1 MPHLSSKRCISF
13 SVALCRR
20 RRRRVGYFALPSRK
34 IKRPLS
40 IQFPLL
46 ARFVGRTEELFLP
59 RHSERCPHNTRTM
72 PSHYIRVQRL
82 DTLTDM

>member
-13 SVALCRR
+13 SAALCR

-40 IQFPLL
+40 IQFPLT
-46 ARFVGRTEELFLP
+46 RFDGRTEELFLP
-59 RHSERCPHNTRTM
+59 RHSERCPPYSAGTM
-72 PSHYIRVQRL
+72 PSHYIIVH
-82 DTLTDM
+82 